1 LNKFNLLWKEA
12 AIWTTVGSA
21 SIYLAGSLY
30 LSSYYV
36 RFGMPETEISFPIP
50 YVMSSSLVPLILPI
64 FWLAMVAAGCR
75 VLSGNMIR
83 PPSAS
88 AFFPIPAVK
97 AVAYTLSFCAANTL
111 AAVIIG
117 PQKTVFMDWTW
128 RSIVLGLL
136 AIAAFWLTFRR
147 AKRAHQDL
155 PPPRISRGT
164 SSLGRIVMLA
174 VVVGAL
180 SLLYGARK
188 WPYSTWQNWF
198 LAGSLVFVAV
208 SAAIDMRKSQRELAK
223 TGEWKSTTFI
233 ADREELHPAAT
244 IFLSVVAI
252 MALLLQSGLAGTAD
266 ADQIIK
272 GCQGTKTV
280 QFDPVPQG
288 LANQTYLLVLHQNN
302 RYYVQSMNR
311 SIGMQIVTER
321 PDQVVTLG
329 WMSPPGHC

>member
-1 LNKFNLLWKEA
+1 VAKLDLPLKEA
-12 AIWTTVGSA
+12 AIWVAVASS

-36 RFGMPETEISFPIP
+36 RFGMPETELSFPIP

-75 VLSGNMIR
+75 AFSSGMVR
-83 PPSAS
+83 PPSVS

-97 AVAYTLSFCAANTL
+97 AVAYTLSFCAVNTL

-117 PQKTVFMDWTW
+117 PQNPVFMNWTW
-128 RSIVLGLL
+128 RGIVLGLL
-136 AIAAFWLTFRR
+136 AIAAFWLTFRG

-164 SSLGRIVMLA
+164 NSLGRIVMLA

-180 SLLYGARK
+180 SMLYGARK
-188 WPYSTWQNWF
+188 WPYSTWQTWF
-198 LAGSLVFVAV
+198 LGGSLVFVAV
-208 SAAIDMRKSQRELAK
+208 SAVIDMRKSQRELAK
-223 TGEWKSTTFI
+223 TGDWKPAFSVN
-233 ADREELHPAAT
+233 REELHPAAT
-244 IFLSVVAI
+244 IFFSVVAI

-288 LANQTYLLVLHQNN
+288 LANQTYILILHQND
-302 RYYVQSMNR
+302 RYYVQSMNQ
-311 SIGMQIVTER
+311 SLGMQIVNER

-329 WMSPPGHC
+329 WISPAGHC